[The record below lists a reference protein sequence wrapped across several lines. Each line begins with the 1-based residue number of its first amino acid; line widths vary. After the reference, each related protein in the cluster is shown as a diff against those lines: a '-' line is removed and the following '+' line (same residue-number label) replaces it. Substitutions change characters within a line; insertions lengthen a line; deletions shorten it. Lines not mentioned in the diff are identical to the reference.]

1 MADITKLPSLQ
12 AELNAN
18 LMALR
23 TASASKSVVIMDNIT
38 NLRRAI
44 NHLLFIVNFQLDGK
58 SDRHMMPPPPNS
70 KI

>member
-12 AELNAN
+12 AELNAT

-23 TASASKSVVIMDNIT
+23 TASASECVVIMDNIT
-38 NLRRAI
+38 NLRKAI
-44 NHLLFIVNFQLDGK
+44 NRLLFIVNFQLDGK
-58 SDRHMMPPPPNS
+58 SDRHMMPPLPDP